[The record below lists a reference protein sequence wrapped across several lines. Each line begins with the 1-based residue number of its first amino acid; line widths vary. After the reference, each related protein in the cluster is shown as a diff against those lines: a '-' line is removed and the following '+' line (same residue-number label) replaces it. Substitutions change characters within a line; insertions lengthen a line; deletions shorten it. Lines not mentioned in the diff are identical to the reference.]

1 MPPRPRK
8 SHIASRLRCPAC
20 GKECRNSSGL
30 TQHYNSAHA
39 LPQQHVVLNSVPQQ
53 DEYEYEEP
61 QNSGPQFLDHED
73 FPMDGPDEDD
83 GDGQVTEPQIFEHEL
98 LNGRPCDVNGNFVVE
113 GSIPPPRTKAYMD
126 DWTPYSSR
134 VEFETAEFLFKRDQM
149 SQSKINTLMDLWAA
163 SLLPYDA
170 DPPFADHADMYC
182 TIDATPEGGIPWQSF
197 TAAYTGTL
205 PEGKVPSWMTANYDV
220 WFRDPHAVIKSML
233 ANPDFNNEFNAAPY
247 REFTGPAGQRRYTNI
262 MSGHW
267 AWKQADIIA
276 ADETTHG
283 LMFVPVIL
291 GSDKTTVSV
300 ATGQNEYYLL
310 YLSIG
315 NVFNNVRRAH
325 RDALVVVAFLAIPK
339 TEHTLRPAMSVP
351 EVTRCPDGHFRR
363 VIYGLAPYI
372 ADYPEQ
378 VLVACIV
385 SGWCP
390 ACLKHRNRLDQDE
403 GGGRRG
409 QEHTEELIQTF
420 DPGILWDEY
429 GLVSDVVPF
438 TANFPR
444 ADIHELLSGDLLH
457 QVIKGTFKDH
467 LVTWVGEYL
476 TLVHGKERGKEV
488 LDEIDRRI
496 AVTPSF
502 PGLRRFPQGR
512 DFKQWTGDDSKA
524 LMKVYLPAISGLVPP
539 DMVRAIAA
547 FLEFCYLVRR
557 SVHTEETIARVQHAL
572 EQFHQYRVIF
582 QETGVHDDFSLPRQ
596 HSLDHYPRHIQ
607 NYGAPNGLCSSIT
620 EAKHIKA
627 VKEPWRRSNT
637 YNALGQMLLTN
648 QRLDNL
654 AVSRADFTARGMLQG
669 TCLSEALLALE
680 ILEDD
685 EAIEA
690 PEDDENDSEREEEQD
705 NGVIQGPRIL
715 GSVTTARRHQRGY
728 PDDITEL
735 GLHIDIPHLSD
746 LISSFLYDQSHP
758 NHPLQPEE
766 PAPRCPHLDRLHVYH
781 SAVTTFYAPSD
792 LSGVGGMHREWIRA
806 TPSWKLGA
814 PRCRGHHL
822 DLEHLKLELRHAQKS
837 TAEHV
842 EHADKLKKQ
851 NDALESRVHE
861 LKKAG
866 TSDQADLWELCM
878 KLRVVEHERAQLAA
892 KQGEARQALQAA
904 ELRTKQEVRERG
916 RQLAEVEKGLNSKR
930 KKRELSACTR
940 RSSLKVISRRSSSS
954 RICPAS
960 VPLSWP

>member
-8 SHIASRLRCPAC
+8 LHIASRLRCPAC

-83 GDGQVTEPQIFEHEL
+83 GDGQVMEPQIFEHEL
-98 LNGRPCDVNGNFVVE
+98 LNGRPCDVNGNFV
-113 GSIPPPRTKAYMD
+113 AYMD

-134 VEFETAEFLFKRDQM
+134 VEFEMAEFLFKRDQM

-163 SLLPYDA
+163 SLLPYGA
-170 DPPFADHADMYC
+170 DPPFADHTDMYC
-182 TIDATPEGGIPWQSF
+182 TIDVTPEGGIPWQSF

-205 PEGKVPSWMTANYDV
+205 PEGKVPLWMMANYDV
-220 WFRDPHAVIKSML
+220 WFHDPHAVIKSML
-233 ANPDFNNEFNAAPY
+233 ANPDFNDEFNAAPY
-247 REFTGPAGQRRYTNI
+247 REFTGPAGQRRYTNV

-267 AWKQADIIA
+267 AWKQAVIIA
-276 ADETTHG
+276 ADETTHSS
-283 LMFVPVIL
+283 MFIPVIL

-300 ATGQNEYYLL
+300 ATGQNEYYPL

-315 NVFNNVRRAH
+315 NVFNNSGKIL
-325 RDALVVVAFLAIPK
+325 D
-339 TEHTLRPAMSVP
+339 TLRPAMSVP
-351 EVTRCPDGHFRR
+351 EVTRCPDGHFQH

-390 ACLKHRNRLDQDE
+390 A
-403 GGGRRG
+403 
-409 QEHTEELIQTF
+409 
-420 DPGILWDEY
+420 
-429 GLVSDVVPF
+429 LVSDVVPF

-476 TLVHGKERGKEV
+476 TLVHGKECGKEV
-488 LDEIDRRI
+488 LDEIDCWI

-547 FLEFCYLVRR
+547 FLEFCYLVR
-557 SVHTEETIARVQHAL
+557 
-572 EQFHQYRVIF
+572 
-582 QETGVHDDFSLPRQ
+582 
-596 HSLDHYPRHIQ
+596 HS

-627 VKEPWRRSNT
+627 IKEPWRRSNR

-648 QRLDNL
+648 QHLDNL
-654 AVSRADFTARGMLQG
+654 AVSRMLQG

-685 EAIEA
+685 EAVEA

-715 GSVTTARRHQRGY
+715 ERGY
-728 PDDITEL
+728 SDDITEL

-746 LISSFLYDQSHP
+746 LVSSFLYDQSHP

-781 SAVTTFYAPSD
+781 SAVATFYAPSD
-792 LSGVGGMHREWIRA
+792 LSGVSGMHREWIRA
-806 TPSWKLGA
+806 TSSWKLGA
-814 PRCRGHHL
+814 PQYDCLFIETDSSREGMRRLHAAHVRLFFSFRWRGVDYPCAVVQWFSPVADELDDKTGMWIVEPEYDADGRRSTGVVHL
-822 DLEHLKLELRHAQKS
+822 DCVLRSVHLIGVMGSDFIPEGLCFSDSLDAFRVFYVNKYADHHA
-837 TAEHV
+837 
-842 EHADKLKKQ
+842 
-851 NDALESRVHE
+851 HE
-861 LKKAG
+861 IAF
-866 TSDQADLWELCM
+866 
-878 KLRVVEHERAQLAA
+878 
-892 KQGEARQALQAA
+892 
-904 ELRTKQEVRERG
+904 
-916 RQLAEVEKGLNSKR
+916 
-930 KKRELSACTR
+930 
-940 RSSLKVISRRSSSS
+940 
-954 RICPAS
+954 
-960 VPLSWP
+960 

>member
-1 MPPRPRK
+1 MPIVRYNALRILTIHDIPYSLVSLAFMPQRARTL
-8 SHIASRLRCPAC
+8 HNAARLQCPAC

-39 LPQQHVVLNSVPQQ
+39 LPRQHQVPNVLQQQHE
-53 DEYEYEEP
+53 DEYEEP
-61 QNSGPQFLDHED
+61 QHSGPQFLDHED
-73 FPMDGPDEDD
+73 FPLALDGPDEDD
-83 GDGQVTEPQIFEHEL
+83 GDDVATELQIFQHEF
-98 LNGRPCDVNGNFVVE
+98 LNGRPCDAKGNFLAE
-113 GSIPPPRTKAYMD
+113 GSIPPPRTKAGTD
-126 DWTPYSSR
+126 NWTPYNSR
-134 VEFETAEFLFKRDQM
+134 LEFETAEFLFKRDQM

-163 SLLPYDA
+163 SLLPYGA
-170 DPPFADHADMYC
+170 DPPFADYANMYH

-205 PEGKVPSWMTANYDV
+205 PEGKVPLWMTADYEV
-220 WFRDPHAVIKSML
+220 WFRDPQAIIKSML
-233 ANPDFNNEFNAAPY
+233 ANPDF
-247 REFTGPAGQRRYTNI
+247 EFTGTAGQRRYSNV

-276 ADETTHG
+276 ADGSTHG
-283 LMFVPVIL
+283 SMFVPVIL

-300 ATGQNEYYLL
+300 ATGQNEYYPL
-310 YLSIG
+310 YLSIS

-339 TEHTLRPAMSVP
+339 TERKDSDSGLFRNLATILDTLRPAMSVP

-390 ACLKHRNRLDQDE
+390 ACLKHRNHLDKDE

-409 QEHTEELIQTF
+409 REHTEELVQTF

-429 GLVSDVVPF
+429 GLPF

-467 LVTWVGEYL
+467 LVMWVGEYL
-476 TLVHGKERGKEV
+476 TLVHGKEGGKEV
-488 LDEIDRRI
+488 LDEIDHRI
-496 AVTPSF
+496 AATPSF

-547 FLEFCYLVRR
+547 FLEFCYLVRC
-557 SVHTEETIARVQHAL
+557 SVHTEETIARVQCAL
-572 EQFHQYRVIF
+572 DQFHQYRVIF
-582 QETGVHDDFSLPRQ
+582 QETGVRDDFSLPRQ

-627 VKEPWRRSNT
+627 VKEPWRRSNR

-648 QRLDNL
+648 QR
-654 AVSRADFTARGMLQG
+654 MLQG

-680 ILEDD
+680 ILDGD
-685 EAIEA
+685 EAVEA
-690 PEDDENDSEREEEQD
+690 LEDDENGSEREEEQD
-705 NGVIQGPRIL
+705 NGVIQGPHVL
-715 GSVTTARRHQRGY
+715 GSVMTARRHQHGY

-735 GLHIDIPHLSD
+735 GLHIDIPHLPD
-746 LISSFLYDQSHP
+746 LVSSFLYDQLHP
-758 NHPLQPEE
+758 DHPLQPEE
-766 PAPRCPHLDRLHVYH
+766 LAPRCPHLDHLRVYH
-781 SAVTTFYAPSD
+781 SAVATFYAPSD
-792 LSGVGGMHREWIRA
+792 LSGVGGMHRKWIRA

-814 PRCRGHHL
+814 PRYDCLFIETDSSREGMRGLHAARVRLFFLFRWCGVDYPCAVVQWFSLVADEPDEETGMWIVEPEYNADGRRSTAVIHL
-822 DLEHLKLELRHAQKS
+822 DCVLRSAHLIGVAGHDFIPEGLCFSDTLDAFRAFYVNKYADHHA
-837 TAEHV
+837 
-842 EHADKLKKQ
+842 
-851 NDALESRVHE
+851 HE
-861 LKKAG
+861 IAF
-866 TSDQADLWELCM
+866 
-878 KLRVVEHERAQLAA
+878 
-892 KQGEARQALQAA
+892 
-904 ELRTKQEVRERG
+904 
-916 RQLAEVEKGLNSKR
+916 
-930 KKRELSACTR
+930 
-940 RSSLKVISRRSSSS
+940 
-954 RICPAS
+954 
-960 VPLSWP
+960 